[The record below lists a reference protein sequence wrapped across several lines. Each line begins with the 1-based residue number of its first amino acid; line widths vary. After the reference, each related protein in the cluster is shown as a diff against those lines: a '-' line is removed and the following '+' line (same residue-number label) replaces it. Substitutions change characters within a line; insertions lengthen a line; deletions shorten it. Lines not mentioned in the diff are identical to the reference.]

1 MVEYWAESETHHSIT
16 PILHYSNSLKDFK
29 LLDRAVNIA
38 SEDLYMPEPNHL
50 ILTAVGPDRVGLVEK
65 IAKFIARHGCNIEDS
80 KMAVFCGE
88 FAVIVLISGDG
99 NKLVKIANDY
109 REIEAETGL
118 TISLKT
124 PAIRKTE
131 ESFLPYKLTA
141 SCMDHPGIVYQI
153 SNVLS
158 SMGVNIESMETKTYA
173 APISGTPIFQLE
185 ADLAV
190 PTRTNINQLRERFAE
205 IQREENIDIDL
216 TAAKT

>member
-1 MVEYWAESETHHSIT
+1 MADT
-16 PILHYSNSLKDFK
+16 
-29 LLDRAVNIA
+29 
-38 SEDLYMPEPNHL
+38 NHL

-65 IAKFIARHGCNIEDS
+65 ISQFIARHDCNIEDS

-88 FAVIVLISGDG
+88 FAVIVLISGERDG
-99 NKLVKIANDY
+99 LSKIASDY
-109 REIEAETGL
+109 RAIEAETGL
-118 TISLKT
+118 AIATKT
-124 PAIRKTE
+124 PATRAAAQ
-131 ESFLPYKLTA
+131 SFLPYKLTA
-141 SCMDHPGIVYQI
+141 SCMDHPGIVYRI

-158 SMGVNIESMETKTYA
+158 SLGVNIESMETKTYA

-216 TAAKT
+216 AASKS